1 MTIEF
6 KEMVR
11 RTVAQLNVIDDILFR
26 KMAEDKGFCEKKA
39 V

>member
-1 MTIEF
+1 MLLNL

-26 KMAEDKGFCEKKA
+26 KMAEDKGFCEEKA